1 MLYGVVADWCTRP
14 SPLPPSFNEAEAK
27 GKAGDDV
34 TTAATEG
41 EGDKGTAEEGEGQG
55 DDATIATTTTAA
67 TAAEGE
73 GQKGEEEQG
82 KEGEGSKGWEPLSE
96 GRESVLLDVCCGTG
110 TIGLCCAS
118 TLKHKAVR
126 VLGIEMCSGAVDD
139 AWVNAAAN
147 GVDNAAFIC
156 CKGRRSIRGHT
167 I

>member
-1 MLYGVVADWCTRP
+1 MVADWCTRP
-14 SPLPPSFNEAEAK
+14 SPLPPSFNEAEAEAK
-27 GKAGDDV
+27 GKAGDDGASV

-41 EGDKGTAEEGEGQG
+41 EKGSAEEGEAQGG
-55 DDATIATTTTAA
+55 DDATIATTATTT

-82 KEGEGSKGWEPLSE
+82 KEGEGAKGWEPLSE

-126 VLGIEMCSGAVDD
+126 VLGIEMCSGAVED

-147 GVDNAAFIC
+147 GVDNAAFMC
-156 CKGRRSIRGHT
+156 CKGRHSMRGHMV
-167 I
+167 